1 MQIGIDIG
9 SISIGAI
16 FLQDNQVVNK
26 FHIPHK
32 GDIVGSLKKIVEQ
45 IEQPQVKIC
54 VTGKDL
60 VIDPAIAHDV
70 IHLDPIVAMTDGAC
84 HLYPQVSH
92 ILYIGGE
99 TYTLV
104 HLKNGRLQNYLS
116 NSSCASGTGAFLEQQ
131 AIRLGMDIATF
142 AECAARFEGVP
153 PRVATRCAVF
163 AKSDLIHLQQE
174 GTPVVAIAAGL
185 CESLVDGLMES
196 LLKGNRLAGTTVVA
210 GGVAL
215 NRRVVQSLSRHL
227 DNLAVSEF
235 SPVLGAYGAAL
246 YARQGCPIDPQILL
260 QSSLGKDARTRP
272 QLVASNP
279 DYPDFAAHIGQRYE
293 NTEITV
299 YRQPS
304 AAEAYLG
311 IDIGSTSTKA
321 VVTSRSGEI
330 WLGFYTR
337 TGGKP
342 VDAVKCIL
350 RCLDKF
356 SRDTGW
362 EMKLQGVGTTGSGR
376 KLIKNVIGGDV
387 EVNEI
392 TAHAKA
398 ALFLYPEV
406 DTIIEIGG
414 QDAKFTRI
422 AHGAVTNA
430 VMNYVCAAG
439 TGSFIEEQAK
449 RINVPLEQM
458 SARALQGHAPIT
470 SERCTVYMERDI
482 NRLIRQGWSAE
493 DIAAAVIYSVRD
505 NYLNKVVAGAAI
517 GDHIIFQ
524 GATARNQAL
533 VAAFEQYLKKTIK
546 VFPCAHLTGALGVC
560 LLMQEMQIHDSPFQW
575 RQFID
580 MPVLL
585 GNEFCNLCHNKC
597 RLTVVETPAGREGY
611 GMMCGRDYSEQKYV
625 PVKRSN
631 FNFLQMYSKKKSNR
645 GTVLIPCALAMFEYQ
660 VLWETFFHRLGFE
673 VETSKTGQHSF
684 DVGKQIACAEFCAPL
699 LTAQGLIWE
708 AAQQDIDMV
717 FFPIFYKEAQHGVG
731 EPVSAEGT
739 PSFFCYYTSHL
750 PSIIYARLP
759 KEARDKLVFPLV
771 QMDTPQEA
779 TVDELMKHLKR
790 FGLEREEVTWAYQKG
805 LQEYMA
811 WKQANIEQGKKII
824 SQIPPDGVGIVVLG
838 RPYNTFDGV
847 MNANVVDKI
856 VRLGHPTVYYDMLE
870 IPETQDDPLL
880 SRIHWNYGK
889 KIYRA
894 ARYIAET
901 DNLFPIYLTS
911 FRCSP
916 DAFIMSYFK
925 FLMDHFKKP
934 YLIIQLDEHCSDVGY
949 LTRIEAAID
958 SFKSWR
964 KEPVVAPSF
973 ELAPA
978 EMSVDKTILI
988 PHIDEIASR
997 LVAAAFQSYG
1007 YKAMVLEESTATVFQ
1022 GFRYT
1027 LGGEC
1032 LAIAAITG
1040 GIVRTVEKHKLDP
1053 EKTVVFLPSSYIAC
1067 NFPQIPVKVS
1077 IALSKSGMPV
1087 KVINTSSFTL
1097 MQRLLSKLDL
1107 VLWDTL
1113 IISHVLRQLGCS
1125 LRPYE
1130 LNKGETDTRTTQAV
1144 QIMED
1149 AILQKKNKNQ
1159 AWEQVAALFGD
1170 IKINR
1175 AQRPRV
1181 LITGDLYVKNNDA
1194 FNQNV
1199 VHRIE
1204 ELGGEALLSS
1214 TIEYFHYGLELVR
1227 YEKEQN
1233 LTQLATYYV
1242 TKKVL
1247 ESWEQSY
1254 MKPVQHLLA
1263 KIEEPSWDAMFAALQ
1278 DLGIDVGVQ
1287 GETALTI
1294 SRALCL
1300 ARAGQINAV
1309 VHINPSFCC
1318 AGNVSVPFL
1327 EKIREDFNISV
1338 LNIFYDGTDQP
1349 NSSLVPFMHYLGQ
1362 QADSRSAN
1370 KKAHIAENRQESDA
1384 AKI

>member
-16 FLQDNQVVNK
+16 FLQENRVVQK
-26 FHIPHK
+26 FHLPHK
-32 GDIVGSLKKIVEQ
+32 GDIVGTLKKIVT
-45 IEQPQVKIC
+45 QVSEPTVNIC

-60 VIDPAIAHDV
+60 VLDPSVSHDI
-70 IHLDPIVAMTDGAC
+70 IHLDPIVAMTDAAC
-84 HLYPQVSH
+84 HLYPEVSH

-99 TYTLV
+99 TYTLI

-131 AIRLGMDIATF
+131 AMRLGMDIVTF
-142 AECAARFEGVP
+142 AEYAAQFQGVP

-163 AKSDLIHLQQE
+163 AKSDIIHLQQE

-185 CESLVDGLMES
+185 CESLVEGLMES
-196 LLKGNRLAGTTVVA
+196 LLKGNKLAGLTVIA

-215 NRRVVQSLSRHL
+215 NRRVVESLSRHVEK
-227 DNLAVSEF
+227 LAVSEYA
-235 SPVLGAYGAAL
+235 PVLGAYGSAM
-246 YARQGCPIDPQILL
+246 YARQSSPVNPQVLM
-260 QSSLGKDARTRP
+260 QTGLGKDERTRP
-272 QLVASNP
+272 SLVIKNS
-279 DYPDFAAHIGQRYE
+279 DYPDFTAHISQKYE

-299 YRQPS
+299 YRKPAVAQ
-304 AAEAYLG
+304 AYLG

-321 VVTSRSGEI
+321 VVTSREGNI

-342 VDAVKCIL
+342 IEAAKCIL

-356 SRDTGW
+356 CQENDW
-362 EMKLQGVGTTGSGR
+362 PMQLQGIGTTGSGR
-376 KLIKNVIGGDV
+376 KLMKNVMNGDF

-398 ALFLYPEV
+398 AIFLYPEV

-422 AHGAVTNA
+422 AYGAVTNA

-449 RINVPLEQM
+449 RLNIPLEQM
-458 SARALQGHAPIT
+458 SAHALQGRAPIT

-482 NRLIRQGWSAE
+482 NRLIRQGWVAS
-493 DIAAAVIYSVRD
+493 DVAAAVIYSVRD
-505 NYLNKVVAGAAI
+505 NYLNKVVAGAQI
-517 GDHIIFQ
+517 GEHVIFQ

-533 VAAFEQYLKKTIK
+533 VAAFEQYLQKTIK
-546 VFPCAHLTGALGVC
+546 VFPYAHLTGALGVC
-560 LLMQEMQIHDSPFQW
+560 LLMREENIHDSAFRW
-575 RQFID
+575 CEFID
-580 MPVLL
+580 MPIKLQ
-585 GNEFCNLCHNKC
+585 NEVCELCHNKC
-597 RLTVVETPAGREGY
+597 RLTVVETPRGREGY
-611 GMMCGRDYSEQKYV
+611 GMMCGRDYGEQKYV
-625 PVKRSN
+625 PIKRSN
-631 FNFLQMYSKKKSNR
+631 FNFMQLYNKGKSSR
-645 GTVLIPCALAMFEYQ
+645 GKVLIPCALAMFEYHS
-660 VLWETFFHRLGFE
+660 LWESFFHRLGFT
-673 VETSKTGQHSF
+673 VETSKTSQRSF
-684 DVGKQIACAEFCAPL
+684 DTGKQLAHAEFCAPL

-708 AAQQDIDMV
+708 AAQENVDMV
-717 FFPIFYKEAQHGVG
+717 FFPVFYKEAQQGPG
-731 EPVSAEGT
+731 ESATAEGA
-739 PSFFCYYTSHL
+739 PNFFCYYTSHL
-750 PSIIYARLP
+750 PSIIYTQLP
-759 KEARDKLVFPLV
+759 QEAREKFAFPLL

-779 TVDELMKHLKR
+779 IADELMKHLKR
-790 FGLEREEVTWAYQKG
+790 FGLEREEVTWAYQKAQ
-805 LQEYMA
+805 QEYTA
-811 WKQANIEQGKKII
+811 WKQANIEDGRKILA
-824 SQIPPDGVGIVVLG
+824 QIQTSGIGLVVLG

-847 MNANVVDKI
+847 MNANVVDKL
-856 VRLGHPTVYYDMLE
+856 VRMGYPTIYYDMLE
-870 IPETQDDPLL
+870 IPAGEDDALL

-894 ARYIAET
+894 ARYIAQS

-964 KEPVVAPSF
+964 KEAVRAPSF
-973 ELAPA
+973 ELAPS
-978 EMSVDKTILI
+978 EVSFDKTILI
-988 PHIDEIASR
+988 PHVDEIASR

-1032 LAIAAITG
+1032 LAIAAIAG
-1040 GIVRTVEKHKLDP
+1040 GIVKTIEKHQLDP
-1053 EKTVVFLPSSYIAC
+1053 EKTLVFLPSSYIAC

-1077 IALSKSGMPV
+1077 IALSKAGMPV
-1087 KVINTSSFTL
+1087 KVINTSSFSL
-1097 MQRLLSKLDL
+1097 LQRLLSKLDL

-1113 IISHVLRQLGCS
+1113 IVSHTLRQLGCS

-1130 LNKGETDTRTTQAV
+1130 VNKGETDSKMAQAV
-1144 QIMED
+1144 QIMEE

-1170 IKINR
+1170 IKVKR
-1175 AQRPRV
+1175 DKRPRV
-1181 LITGDLYVKNNDA
+1181 LITGDLYVRNNDA

-1199 VHRIE
+1199 VQRIE
-1204 ELGGEALLSS
+1204 ELGGEAFLSS
-1214 TIEYFHYGLELVR
+1214 IIEYSHYALELVH
-1227 YEKEQN
+1227 YGKEQN

-1242 TKKVL
+1242 TKKIL

-1254 MKPVQHLLA
+1254 MKPVQHLFTKL
-1263 KIEEPSWDAMFAALQ
+1263 EEPSWDTMFKALQ
-1278 DLGIDVGVQ
+1278 ELGIDIGVQ

-1294 SRALCL
+1294 SRAMCL
-1300 ARAGQINAV
+1300 ARAGQIAAV

-1349 NSSLVPFMHYLGQ
+1349 NSSLVPFMHYLCQ
-1362 QADSRSAN
+1362 QSKVR
-1370 KKAHIAENRQESDA
+1370 AENGKEGIATDTEKA
-1384 AKI
+1384 AEKK